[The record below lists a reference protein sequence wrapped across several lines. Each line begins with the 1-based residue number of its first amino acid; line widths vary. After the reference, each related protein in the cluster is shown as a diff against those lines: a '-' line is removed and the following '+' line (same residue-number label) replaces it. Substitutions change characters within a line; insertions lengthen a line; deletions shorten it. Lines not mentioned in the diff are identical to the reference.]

1 MNAFAAVLRRV
12 VLLVSA
18 LMLAACSPDQSK
30 PAFQL
35 VDVTGASFGK
45 TLALTDHNGEP
56 RTLADFRGKVVALFF
71 GFTHC
76 PDVCPTTLGE
86 MATVMKELGPDAARL
101 QVIFVSI
108 DPERDTVDVLKRYV
122 PLFHP
127 DFLGMTGS
135 PEEIAKAA
143 KEFKIYYQKQVLKGG
158 AYTMDHSAGTYLLDS
173 EGRLRLFAQYGVGA
187 PALLHDI
194 RLLLKQ

>member
-158 AYTMDHSAGTYLLDS
+158 GYTMDHSAGTYLLDT